1 MPAFLQGFIDGFYQ
15 NYIYQQ
21 RYLYLLK
28 GIGVTLEITLFS
40 ILIATVLGI
49 ILCLMKLSNNK
60 LSKGV
65 ASVYINVI
73 RGTPLVTQLL
83 IIYFGVFGSVNISKT
98 IVAIIAFSLNSAA
111 YLAEIFR
118 SGILSVEAG
127 QTEAGRSLGFNKW
140 QTMFYIVMPQAI
152 KNIVPTYANEFIVL
166 IKETAIV
173 GYIAVEDLT
182 KVADVIR
189 SRTFSAWFPLLGAA
203 AIYLCLTLGLAKL
216 FSILERR
223 LRQSDNR

>member
-1 MPAFLQGFIDGFYQ
+1 MPAFLQSFIDGFYQ
-15 NYIYQQ
+15 NYIFQQ

-28 GIGVTLEITLFS
+28 GVGVTLEITLCS

-49 ILCLMKLSNNK
+49 LLCLMKLSNNK
-60 LSKGV
+60 VARGV
-65 ASVYINVI
+65 STVYVNII

-83 IIYFGVFGSVNISKT
+83 IIYFGVFGSVNISK
-98 IVAIIAFSLNSAA
+98 ILVAIIAFSLNSAA
-111 YLAEIFR
+111 YLSEIFR
-118 SGILSVEAG
+118 SGIMSVDNG

-140 QTMFYIVMPQAI
+140 QTMLYVVMPQAV

-203 AIYLCLTLGLAKL
+203 VIYLCLTLGLAKL

-223 LRQSDNR
+223 LRQSDKR